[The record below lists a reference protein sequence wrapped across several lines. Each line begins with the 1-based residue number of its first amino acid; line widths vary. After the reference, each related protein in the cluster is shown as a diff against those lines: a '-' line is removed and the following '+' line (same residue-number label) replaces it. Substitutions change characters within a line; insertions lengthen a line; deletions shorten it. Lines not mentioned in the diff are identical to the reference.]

1 MNHKSANQMEQLL
14 KGEPSTLQT
23 KGLIML
29 AQNQD
34 ENFGAVDKRF
44 QNVEGKLDKIIELI
58 KTNKESTDERIEL
71 LKIETKKGCEDLET
85 KIEGRFKNIETDTES
100 LSYFNKHPKILKT
113 IAVAIL
119 IVIAYLLGN
128 KEIISQYL

>member
-71 LKIETKKGCEDLET
+71 LKFDTKKGCEDLET

-100 LSYFNKHPKILKT
+100 LSYFNKHPKVLKT

>member
-1 MNHKSANQMEQLL
+1 MEQLL

-71 LKIETKKGCEDLET
+71 LKFDTKKGCEDLET

-100 LSYFNKHPKILKT
+100 LSYFNKHPKVLKT

>member
-71 LKIETKKGCEDLET
+71 LKIDTKKGCEDLET

-100 LSYFNKHPKILKT
+100 LSYFNKHPKVLKT

>member
-71 LKIETKKGCEDLET
+71 LKIDTKKGCEEHKL
-85 KIEGRFKNIETDTES
+85 KLEGRFKNIETDTES
-100 LSYFNKHPKILKT
+100 LSYFNKHPKVLKT